1 MYFPYSKYHASG
13 TCREVSLGALSAPFW
28 LPFLLL
34 LSPLSLQ
41 SHQKNNSGKQEKK
54 RGTKTPK
61 SDKSETPEAS
71 QRVTLSWGNLAD
83 WTIRSVLGCKGY
95 PRIVPGLLRTPFSS
109 ILATKTIHCTSVLTD
124 AQPTRFPNK
133 YMPSFPLSSFK
144 TTLLP
149 IRFETWQ
156 AHDVYLRSRCYDMSY
171 ILYNMNHN
179 IYIYIYVHNIMFRG
193 SRCPHKVRNTG
204 AAVLRLA

>member
-1 MYFPYSKYHASG
+1 MSAS
-13 TCREVSLGALSAPFW
+13 C
-28 LPFLLL
+28 
-34 LSPLSLQ
+34 
-41 SHQKNNSGKQEKK
+41 
-54 RGTKTPK
+54 PK
-61 SDKSETPEAS
+61 P
-71 QRVTLSWGNLAD
+71 
-83 WTIRSVLGCKGY
+83 RSVHGCKGY
-95 PRIVPGLLRTPFSS
+95 PGIVPGLLRTPFSS
-109 ILATKTIHCTSVLTD
+109 IWATKTIHCTRVLTD

-179 IYIYIYVHNIMFRG
+179 IYIYIICTHYNVSRFQMSTQSPKHWRGGTQACLLNIML
-193 SRCPHKVRNTG
+193 CMCICICTCI
-204 AAVLRLA
+204 LCI

>member
-1 MYFPYSKYHASG
+1 M
-13 TCREVSLGALSAPFW
+13 SLWDCFRLHFSICFGCFGDP
-28 LPFLLL
+28 PRCKI
-34 LSPLSLQ
+34 P
-41 SHQKNNSGKQEKK
+41 KRTIQESMKK
-54 RGTKTPK
+54 TRRTKTPK

-149 IRFETWQ
+149 IRWQ

-179 IYIYIYVHNIMFRG
+179 IYIYLNIYNMY
-193 SRCPHKVRNTG
+193 
-204 AAVLRLA
+204 LL

>member
-1 MYFPYSKYHASG
+1 M
-13 TCREVSLGALSAPFW
+13 
-28 LPFLLL
+28 
-34 LSPLSLQ
+34 
-41 SHQKNNSGKQEKK
+41 KK
-54 RGTKTPK
+54 TRRTKTPK

-71 QRVTLSWGNLAD
+71 QRVRDSWGNPAER
-83 WTIRSVLGCKGY
+83 TTRSVLGCKGC
-95 PRIVPGLLRTPFSS
+95 PRIVPGVLRTPFSS
-109 ILATKTIHCTSVLTD
+109 ILATKTMHCTSVLTD

-179 IYIYIYVHNIMFRG
+179 IYIYIYTLIYIICTYYNVSGFQMSAQSPKHWRGGTQACLLNIYILKNIYIVG
-193 SRCPHKVRNTG
+193 YI
-204 AAVLRLA
+204 

>member
-1 MYFPYSKYHASG
+1 MLLAHVAKSLWERFRLHFGSLFSYFGHPCRCKVTKRTTQESK
-13 TCREVSLGALSAPFW
+13 
-28 LPFLLL
+28 
-34 LSPLSLQ
+34 
-41 SHQKNNSGKQEKK
+41 KK
-54 RGTKTPK
+54 TRRTKTPK

-71 QRVTLSWGNLAD
+71 QRVGDSWGNPAER
-83 WTIRSVLGCKGY
+83 TTRSVLGCKGC
-95 PRIVPGLLRTPFSS
+95 PRIVPGVLRTPFSS
-109 ILATKTIHCTSVLTD
+109 ILATKTMQCTNVLTD

-179 IYIYIYVHNIMFRG
+179 IYIYIYMYTIR
-193 SRCPHKVRNTG
+193 T
-204 AAVLRLA
+204 

>member
-1 MYFPYSKYHASG
+1 MSRNLSG
-13 TCREVSLGALSAPFW
+13 SAFGSILAPFFATFVT
-28 LPFLLL
+28 LVAAK
-34 LSPLSLQ
+34 SPKEQLR
-41 SHQKNNSGKQEKK
+41 KARKKQEEQKHRK
-54 RGTKTPK
+54 VTKVRPQKPPK
-61 SDKSETPEAS
+61 MT
-71 QRVTLSWGNLAD
+71 T
-83 WTIRSVLGCKGY
+83 RSVHGCKGY
-95 PRIVPGLLRTPFSS
+95 PRIVPGLRRTPFSS
-109 ILATKTIHCTSVLTD
+109 ILATKTIHCTNVLTD

-179 IYIYIYVHNIMFRG
+179 IYIYIYVY
-193 SRCPHKVRNTG
+193 NTY
-204 AAVLRLA
+204 VI